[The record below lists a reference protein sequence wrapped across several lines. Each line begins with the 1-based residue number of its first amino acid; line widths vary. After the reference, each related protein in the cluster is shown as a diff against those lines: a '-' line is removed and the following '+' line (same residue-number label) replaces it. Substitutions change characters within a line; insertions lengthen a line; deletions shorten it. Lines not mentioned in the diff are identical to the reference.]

1 MTTAPSAARVLW
13 NDDTLLD
20 PGAGAGDL
28 PATCDVAIVGGGF
41 TGLSTALSLA
51 RRGVRTLLLEAG
63 DLAAQASGRNGG
75 QVVPGLK
82 PHPDHLVQRVGMP
95 AAARMMRFA
104 NSAADYTFGLI
115 EQFAIDCAPT
125 RNGWIQCA
133 ITTAARHRL
142 HARVRALT
150 RWGAPVEALSAADMA
165 QATGSRYYTG
175 GYIELGA
182 GAVHPRKFALGLA
195 AAARAA
201 GATLHGG
208 APVRALAPDD
218 QGWILQVPQGRIQ
231 ARGVVLATDAYT
243 GKLYT
248 PLSRSMLSVSSAQAA
263 TEPLPP
269 HLLGQILPRG
279 AGVSEARKLTVYCRI
294 SPDGRFLIGGR
305 GTTGDRADAGA
316 VQRLRAAAEQ
326 RFPMLAEVRWDA
338 VWAGRVTLTLDDV
351 PHLHNPAPG
360 LWTASGYGGRGVALA
375 VRFGPTLADAVTGTA
390 SAHLDYPVTP
400 LRPLPWHAVRGP
412 AVRTAIH
419 WHRLRD
425 AVGLPA

>member
-1 MTTAPSAARVLW
+1 MNTVQPAARILW
-13 NDDTLLD
+13 NDDTPPGLD
-20 PGAGAGDL
+20 HCPDRL
-28 PATCDVAIVGGGF
+28 PAACDVAIVGGGF

-51 RRGVRTLLLEAG
+51 RRGLRTVLLEAG
-63 DLAAQASGRNGG
+63 ELAAKASGRNGG

-82 PHPDHLVQRVGMP
+82 PHPDHLVQRFGMH

-115 EQFAIDCAPT
+115 DESAIDCAPT

-133 ITTAARHRL
+133 VTAAGRQRL
-142 HARVRALT
+142 HARVRALS
-150 RWGAPVEALSAADMA
+150 RWGMPVAALSAADMA

-182 GAVHPRKFALGLA
+182 GAVHPRKLALGLA

-201 GATLHGG
+201 GAALYDAT
-208 APVRALAPDD
+208 PVRGLSRDG
-218 QGWILQVPQGRIQ
+218 QGWILDVAHGRIQ
-231 ARGVVLATDAYT
+231 ARSVVLATDAYT
-243 GKLYT
+243 DALHED
-248 PLSRSMLSVSSAQAA
+248 LSRSMLNVSSAQAA
-263 TEPLPP
+263 TAPLPP
-269 HLLGQILPRG
+269 DMLRQILPRG
-279 AGVSEARKLTVYCRI
+279 AGISEARKLTVYCRI

-305 GTTGDRADAGA
+305 GSTGDRADSGTL
-316 VQRLRAAAEQ
+316 QRLRAAATR
-326 RFPMLAEVRWDA
+326 RFPLLADARWDA

-375 VRFGPTLADAVTGTA
+375 MRFGPTLADAVTGTA
-390 SAHLDYPVTP
+390 PADLDYPVTP
-400 LRPLPWHAVRGP
+400 LRRLPWHAVSRP
-412 AVRTAIH
+412 AVLTAIH